1 MIYQGFLFVILL
13 ILAHF
18 KPLKNC
24 RVVQYMVFEKKAPQK
39 SCHEG
44 HKKRTK
50 SSFYKL
56 WSKVNSLFHQNLSL
70 LNIND
75 AQEKIWP
82 FRLYIFGYTHGRN
95 VVMKVTSWSSWRSQ
109 TKNFQKYPIICI
121 HYGVIMKELTFCL
134 FCTHNRVMRT
144 KIYDKIHTK
153 RQNSNNL
160 INLTF
165 FAFLWSHDLRMLKF
179 LFHKV
184 HFEIVDDWLD
194 SSVVKHTEKISFSR
208 KSHFVMKVTSW
219 RSHLKIAVVAKVFDE
234 NIFCQMIM

>member
-50 SSFYKL
+50 SSFYKF

-134 FCTHNRVMRT
+134 FCTHNT
-144 KIYDKIHTK
+144 KYVEQKQLELKLIQRKIDMWISYVY
-153 RQNSNNL
+153 NDVICL
-160 INLTF
+160 I
-165 FAFLWSHDLRMLKF
+165 WH
-179 LFHKV
+179 H
-184 HFEIVDDWLD
+184 
-194 SSVVKHTEKISFSR
+194 
-208 KSHFVMKVTSW
+208 
-219 RSHLKIAVVAKVFDE
+219 
-234 NIFCQMIM
+234 